1 MSAKPTAA
9 HVLSKYYPE
18 LTTDLVSRYVTH
30 LKESI
35 GPSKSS
41 AVYSHACRAAPVG
54 DNPMGLQRG
63 SVVEIEGEPY
73 LALGCGFMTL
83 EFASLRR
90 PEELRTLGKDEFVR
104 LGSDAFKVL
113 DQDASARLIDEA
125 IAAP

>member
-1 MSAKPTAA
+1 MSGGATAA
-9 HVLSKYYPE
+9 HVLSRYYPE

-30 LKESI
+30 LKESL

-41 AVYSHACRAAPVG
+41 AVYSHACRAAPVA
-54 DNPMGLQRG
+54 DNPLGLQRG

-104 LGSDAFKVL
+104 LGKESFKVL
-113 DQDASARLIDEA
+113 GPEESRELIDKT
-125 IAAP
+125 IAGD